1 MDYSRA
7 IRIVRSARG
16 LSQKELSELAELN
29 PGYISRIEKGTR
41 QPTAKAVER
50 ISKALDVPL
59 YLILLLASG
68 DSDRV
73 PKAALAE
80 DLLQVLLDTNE
91 TDPKNAKERPT
102 SNKNA

>member
-41 QPTAKAVER
+41 QPTTKAIER

-59 YLILLLASG
+59 YLFLLLASG
-68 DSDRV
+68 DTDRV

-80 DLLQVLLDTNE
+80 DLLHVLLDTDE
-91 TDPKNAKERPT
+91 TGTGNAKKQQT
-102 SNKNA
+102 THKNI